1 MIKHTGIYHTCN
13 NITIW
18 PLDLTQLQM
27 LQAAPEFLLQSLD
40 LPPQKVYQPE
50 SLMELTENVI
60 IPAVKNNPVSWF
72 YHTKW
77 LAIEADT
84 QLLVGEFMLKKGI
97 DRNGAVEIGYG
108 IYPDYEGR
116 GLMTEIIA
124 CFIDWARTA
133 SVLKGIK
140 AETENGNDASVRVL
154 EKNGF
159 VQTAWPGD
167 FTWWHLLLQQ

>member
-1 MIKHTGIYHTCN
+1 MIKHTGIFHNHN

-18 PLDLTQLQM
+18 PLGLTQLQ
-27 LQAAPEFLLQSLD
+27 LLQSGPELLVQTLD
-40 LPPQKVYQPE
+40 LPPQELYQPDFLKE
-50 SLMELTENVI
+50 ITENVI
-60 IPAVKNNPVSWF
+60 IPAVKNNPANWY

-77 LAIEADT
+77 LAIET
-84 QLLVGEFMLKKGI
+84 GTEIVVGEFMLKKGI
-97 DRNGAVEIGYG
+97 DQNGAVEIGYG
-108 IYPDYEGR
+108 IYPDYEGK
-116 GLMTEIIA
+116 GLMTEIMA
-124 CFIDWARTA
+124 CFIDWARKS

-167 FTWWHLLLQQ
+167 FTWWHLQL

>member
-1 MIKHTGIYHTCN
+1 MTKHNGIFHIYK

-27 LQAAPEFLLQSLD
+27 LQSGPDLLLQMLD
-40 LPPQKVYQPE
+40 LPHQQLYQPDF
-50 SLMELTENVI
+50 LKELTENVI
-60 IPAVKNNPVSWF
+60 MPAVKRNPANWF

-77 LAIEADT
+77 LAMETGTELI
-84 QLLVGEFMLKKGI
+84 VGEFMLKKGI
-97 DRNGAVEIGYG
+97 DQKGAVEIGYG
-108 IYPDYEGR
+108 IYPGYEGK
-116 GLMTEIIA
+116 GLMTEIVA

-159 VQTAWPGD
+159 VQTSWPGD
-167 FTWWHLLLQQ
+167 FTWWHLQL